1 MAAITTNNTNN
12 NNDEITYDDVFNGK
26 YINVPF
32 YQIEIWGVSND
43 AFEVEM
49 IAEFSDQFEVNK
61 QEEEENIIVYLN
73 EIVEDIKTTNEDGY
87 YRWVIDANNDGYNKL
102 SVRLNLYKGVDDLT
116 NPTVIWSKSVEDI
129 INPPPPPKS
138 ANKKK

>member
-26 YINVPF
+26 YIPVPF
-32 YQIEIWGVSND
+32 YQIEIWGISND
-43 AFEVEM
+43 TFEVEM
-49 IAEFSDQFEVNK
+49 IGEIGDQYEVNNTK
-61 QEEEENIIVYLN
+61 EQKCLIVYLN
-73 EIVEDIKTTNEDGY
+73 EIVEDIKTTNEDGFY
-87 YRWVIDANNDGYNKL
+87 QWVIDANNDGYNKL
-102 SVRLNLYKGVDDLT
+102 SLRVNLYKPNDDI
-116 NPTVIWSKSVEDI
+116 TVLWSKNVKDI

>member
-12 NNDEITYDDVFNGK
+12 NNDDITYDDVFNIVGK
-26 YINVPF
+26 IPF
-32 YQIEIWGVSND
+32 YQLELWGVSND

-49 IAEFSDQFEVNK
+49 IAEFSDEIKVNNTK
-61 QEEEENIIVYLN
+61 EQEQNIIVYIN
-73 EIVEDIKTTNEDGY
+73 EIVNDIKTTNEDGFY
-87 YRWVIDANNDGYNKL
+87 KWVIDANNDGYNKL
-102 SVRLNLYKGVDDLT
+102 SVRLNLYKDTDDLDDI
-116 NPTVIWSKSVEDI
+116 TVIWSKNVKDI

>member
-49 IAEFSDQFEVNK
+49 IAEFSDQFEVN
-61 QEEEENIIVYLN
+61 QTEEEDNIIVYLN

-102 SVRLNLYKGVDDLT
+102 SVRLNLYKGVGDLT

>member
-1 MAAITTNNTNN
+1 MAAITNNTTNN

-102 SVRLNLYKGVDDLT
+102 SVRLNLYKGADDLT